1 MVLSKVFEFKK
12 FTAEKCSETDQ
23 AVVWLDM
30 LSSFVDKFA
39 NEVSED
45 NPRDS
50 NNVEEMFEKLL
61 EEVDADVE
69 IKEGTPIIIKAA
81 KDHIGHTFVL
91 AVLDMLDNFPE
102 KSKLKLQ
109 EVLRAHE
116 TELKS
121 DPYGIIIVKS
131 KYGHM

>member
-1 MVLSKVFEFKK
+1 M
-12 FTAEKCSETDQ
+12 
-23 AVVWLDM
+23 
-30 LSSFVDKFA
+30 
-39 NEVSED
+39 
-45 NPRDS
+45 PRG
-50 NNVEEMFEKLL
+50 K
-61 EEVDADVE
+61 
-69 IKEGTPIIIKAA
+69 IIIKAA

-91 AVLDMLDNFPE
+91 VVLDMLDNFPE

-109 EVLRAHE
+109 EVLRTHE